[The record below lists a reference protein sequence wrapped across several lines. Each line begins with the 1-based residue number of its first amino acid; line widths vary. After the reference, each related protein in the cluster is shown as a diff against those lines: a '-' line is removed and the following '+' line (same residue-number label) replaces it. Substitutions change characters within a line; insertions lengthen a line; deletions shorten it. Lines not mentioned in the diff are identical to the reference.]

1 MKHGFNGQL
10 IKLARNTFRV
20 DNVGSNLSLPR
31 NIFMYLQMQM
41 PIEESQIEGEL
52 YAKTN
57 LKGKICQSVPQI
69 EIKGETYLNFEKLV
83 INIFRS

>member
-10 IKLARNTFRV
+10 INIARNTFRV
-20 DNVGSNLSLPR
+20 DNVCSTLSLPR
-31 NIFMYLQMQM
+31 NIFIYLQMPM
-41 PIEESQIEGEL
+41 EESRIEGIL

-57 LKGKICQSVPQI
+57 LKGKVCQSVPQI
-69 EIKGETYLNFEKLV
+69 EIKGESYLNFEKLV

>member
-31 NIFMYLQMQM
+31 NIFMYLQMLM
-41 PIEESQIEGEL
+41 EESQIEGEL

-57 LKGKICQSVPQI
+57 LKGKVCQSVPQI
-69 EIKGETYLNFEKLV
+69 ENKGETYLNFEKLV

>member
-31 NIFMYLQMQM
+31 NIFMYLQMPM
-41 PIEESQIEGEL
+41 EESQIEGEL

-57 LKGKICQSVPQI
+57 LKGKVCQSVPQI
-69 EIKGETYLNFEKLV
+69 ENKGETYLNFEKLV